1 LIEVGEEKLTKLI
14 KYQYGKFKYRENVFV
29 AHFGE
34 FFAKKNQPHTWT
46 MDLAGCR
53 LVLKRT
59 HAIHHRYKAEF
70 FFSANEH
77 QYYINWLNKI
87 CTPKDE
93 TIHYKFHCYDRVSTN
108 GRHDALEKN
117 LWSTLITQLQ

>member
-1 LIEVGEEKLTKLI
+1 MQLPDELDIDWDEENQPGLYEQLLIEVGEEKLTKLI

-70 FFSANEH
+70 FF
-77 QYYINWLNKI
+77 
-87 CTPKDE
+87 
-93 TIHYKFHCYDRVSTN
+93 
-108 GRHDALEKN
+108 
-117 LWSTLITQLQ
+117 